1 MLRRC
6 HKFNTTKETIKTW
19 GPLLQILYVQWKA
32 NCLQLLLIGEGWI
45 NAIAEHKM
53 REYNQKNKINIPVTE
68 SELKKPIKHMQ
79 RSTPEKWNSFTVNI
93 KLFTGKCRNQLKHSS
108 PPRHLV
114 SPVCTPCFTKLV
126 TAAKTMFPWLQSVS
140 KVFTCPAVGAHLWS
154 LTLGCRVRSLIEVCA
169 GGKCCCHQPVDR
181 AAKNGKFHRELGSSY
196 SGAKC
201 PTIKYPFWQYP
212 VVRTAVL
219 PMSKSKRKSWH
230 WQENEDTKQEIKC
243 TSFAF
248 GVWLFFSLSMVQIF
262 KLCSVST
269 KTWSVFYFVP
279 KLRFMAHSTIGNA
292 CLEES
297 IQPQCVLQSDCNM
310 GWTTSLWWRR
320 QNKTMLLLLRMCRLM
335 NWYVWI

>member
-1 MLRRC
+1 M
-6 HKFNTTKETIKTW
+6 K
-19 GPLLQILYVQWKA
+19 LL
-32 NCLQLLLIGEGWI
+32 
-45 NAIAEHKM
+45 HS
-53 REYNQKNKINIPVTE
+53 EY
-68 SELKKPIKHMQ
+68 
-79 RSTPEKWNSFTVNI
+79 
-93 KLFTGKCRNQLKHSS
+93 KLFTGKCRNQLRHSS
-108 PPRHLV
+108 PLRHLV
-114 SPVCTPCFTKLV
+114 SPVFTPCFTKLV
-126 TAAKTMFPWLQSVS
+126 TAAKIMFPWLQSVS

-196 SGAKC
+196 SGARC

-269 KTWSVFYFVP
+269 KTRSVFYFVP
-279 KLRFMAHSTIGNA
+279 KLGFMAHSTVGNA

-297 IQPQCVLQSDCNM
+297 IQPLHAPVCLWHGLNHKFVVKEVKQDNARTPQDVQINELISLNLIFSSQVYILCKGNPQFSLLSSMPFLPKSLDRLDLSDCSE
-310 GWTTSLWWRR
+310 GCSGLRSRLEVDTSLAI
-320 QNKTMLLLLRMCRLM
+320 KKESPC
-335 NWYVWI
+335 